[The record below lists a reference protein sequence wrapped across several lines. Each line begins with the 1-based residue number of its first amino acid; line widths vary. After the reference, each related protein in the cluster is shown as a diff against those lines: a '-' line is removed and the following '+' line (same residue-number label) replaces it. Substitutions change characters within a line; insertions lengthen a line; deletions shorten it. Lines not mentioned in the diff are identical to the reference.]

1 MTKKAKTLL
10 NPDDFKLD
18 IPATQKATEQPAEP
32 VVPEVGEPTPAP
44 KAEAPK
50 PAKQKDPAKKAMP
63 IYLTEEQ
70 YAYLSYKA
78 RRSKITMNSL
88 LRDLIA
94 ADMAANP
101 EVVKK
106 SKDFI

>member
-1 MTKKAKTLL
+1 MSKKKSLF
-10 NPDDFKLD
+10 NPDDFKID
-18 IPATQKATEQPAEP
+18 IPAVQEVAEQPAES
-32 VVPEVGEPTPAP
+32 VVPEVVEPTPAP

-88 LRDLIA
+88 IRELIA
-94 ADMAANP
+94 SDMAANP
-101 EVVKK
+101 DVVKK